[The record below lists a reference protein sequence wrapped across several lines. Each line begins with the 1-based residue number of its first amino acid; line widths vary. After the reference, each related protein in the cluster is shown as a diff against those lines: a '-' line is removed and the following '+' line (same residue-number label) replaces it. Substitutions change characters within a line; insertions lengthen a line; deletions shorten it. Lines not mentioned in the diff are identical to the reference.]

1 MNQPVHEVLHTAAQ
15 PLRKIARHVLH
26 LRDAA
31 LEFRQIALHGARLH
45 LTRRGRGEDPLRG
58 FGHSTA
64 ATTSSTS
71 AATLALALVCRQHL
85 SSQKP
90 FSFYLRSAQDDS
102 FVSPLSFIF
111 YLNIS
116 FTFLSF
122 HFKFIIICNLFTII
136 I

>member
-15 PLRKIARHVLH
+15 PLRKVGRYVLH

-31 LEFRQIALHGARLH
+31 FEFRQIALHGARLH

-58 FGHSTA
+58 FGHPAA
-64 ATTSSTS
+64 ATTTCTS
-71 AATLALALVCRQHL
+71 AATTLALTLVCRQHL

-102 FVSPLSFIF
+102 FVSPPLF
-111 YLNIS
+111 YLLPLSEYLFLFSLFS
-116 FTFLSF
+116 F
-122 HFKFIIICNLFTII
+122 
-136 I
+136 